1 MVWRGN
7 FVVEINMQMTRNHN
21 HSTGVGWWL
30 AERSGNRGG
39 VCGLVR
45 MPLASFL
52 QFHMVVPVLWCEHA
66 ISCILNP
73 PKVVT
78 LICGSAHSSP
88 RIHNILHRPYP
99 AIKLLLK
106 FCVSELC
113 CVCWQSYWI
122 SGCGGSE
129 RLIIMALGLPAH
141 SLLGAVSTG
150 KMGNNWAFTSVS
162 SYTLLLKGSLFIIHL
177 RISSWS
183 SDPWKC
189 CVKFCDIF
197 PFWSALLQW
206 LMILAV
212 LFGWVKECS
221 QSIPEVLWCPYMNL
235 WQL

>member
-7 FVVEINMQMTRNHN
+7 FVVEINMQMTRSHN

-52 QFHMVVPVLWCEHA
+52 QFHMVVPVLWCKHA
-66 ISCILNP
+66 VSCILNA

-99 AIKLLLK
+99 CIKLLLK

-113 CVCWQSYWI
+113 WACWQSHWI

-141 SLLGAVSTG
+141 SNAAGCSLNRKNGEQLSIYICELLHPFVEGFPL
-150 KMGNNWAFTSVS
+150 NDPIEN
-162 SYTLLLKGSLFIIHL
+162 LFL
-177 RISSWS
+177 
-183 SDPWKC
+183 
-189 CVKFCDIF
+189 V
-197 PFWSALLQW
+197 
-206 LMILAV
+206 
-212 LFGWVKECS
+212 
-221 QSIPEVLWCPYMNL
+221 
-235 WQL
+235 